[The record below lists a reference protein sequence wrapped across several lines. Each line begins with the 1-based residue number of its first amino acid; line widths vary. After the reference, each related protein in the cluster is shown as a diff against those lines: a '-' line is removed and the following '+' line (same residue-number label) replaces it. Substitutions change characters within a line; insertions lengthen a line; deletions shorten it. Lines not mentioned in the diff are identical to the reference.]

1 MTRQTSIDLTFGW
14 TLAANSNMAK
24 EHLLQAI
31 LAIFRKD
38 WKSELRTRYAISA
51 LVMFV
56 ITTISII
63 LFSLGSE
70 GASLSALSGMLW
82 VAVFFAAMS
91 GLSRTFVAEEE
102 RGTSMTLQ
110 LVASPTAVLFG
121 KLLFNLVLVVF
132 LNAFVVLLYS
142 LFISEFVIKTYS
154 IFVVTV
160 ALGSVG
166 FAAAATIIAAIIARA
181 NTKGTLYP
189 VLAFPILLPLLLTVI
204 NGTRLAT
211 EGAFF
216 EEALGEFN
224 ILVSYIVAVLAVSYI
239 LFDYIWKD

>member
-1 MTRQTSIDLTFGW
+1 MRDR
-14 TLAANSNMAK
+14 
-24 EHLLQAI
+24 HLLQAI

-38 WKSELRTRYAISA
+38 WKSELRTRYAVSA
-51 LVMFV
+51 LIMFV

-91 GLSRTFVAEEE
+91 GLSRTFVTEEE

-110 LVASPTAVLFG
+110 LIASPTAVLFG
-121 KLLFNLVLVVF
+121 KLLFNLVLVVC

-142 LFISEFVIKTYS
+142 VFISEFVIKTYS
-154 IFVVTV
+154 IFIVTV

>member
-1 MTRQTSIDLTFGW
+1 MVENGRPDRSP
-14 TLAANSNMAK
+14 
-24 EHLLQAI
+24 LLPAC

-38 WKSELRTRYAISA
+38 LKSELRTRYAISA

-56 ITTISII
+56 VTTISII

-70 GASLSALSGMLW
+70 SASVSALSGMLW
-82 VAVFFAAMS
+82 VAVFFSAMS
-91 GLSRTFVAEEE
+91 GLSRTFVTEEE
-102 RGTSMTLQ
+102 RGTSLTLQ
-110 LVASPTAVLFG
+110 LVAPPTAVLFG
-121 KLLFNLVLVVF
+121 KLLFNLLLVF
-132 LNAFVVLLYS
+132 SLNAFVVLLYS
-142 LFISEFVIKTYS
+142 IFISEFVIKTYS
-154 IFVVTV
+154 IFVLTV

-204 NGTRLAT
+204 NGTRLAS

-216 EEALGEFN
+216 EEAYGEFN
-224 ILVSYIVAVLAVSYI
+224 ILISYIVVVVAVSYV

>member
-1 MTRQTSIDLTFGW
+1 MGTTNGW
-14 TLAANSNMAK
+14 ILARGRKIAD
-24 EHLLQAI
+24 ERLWQASF
-31 LAIFRKD
+31 AIFRKD

-56 ITTISII
+56 ISTISII

-82 VAVFFAAMS
+82 VAIFFAAMS

-110 LVASPTAVLFG
+110 LIATPTAVLFG
-121 KLLFNLVLVVF
+121 KLLFNLVLVIC
-132 LNAFVVLLYS
+132 LNVFVVLLYS
-142 LFISEFVIKTYS
+142 AFISEFVVKTYS
-154 IFVVTV
+154 IFIVTV
-160 ALGSVG
+160 ALGSIG
-166 FAAAATIIAAIIARA
+166 FATAATIIAAIIARA

-224 ILVSYIVAVLAVSYI
+224 LLVSYIVAVVTASYI
-239 LFDYIWKD
+239 LFDYIWRD

>member
-1 MTRQTSIDLTFGW
+1 LGPDSPSRERLLRASI
-14 TLAANSNMAK
+14 
-24 EHLLQAI
+24 
-31 LAIFRKD
+31 AIFRKD

-63 LFSLGSE
+63 VFSLGSE

-82 VAVFFAAMS
+82 VVVFFAAMS
-91 GLSRTFVAEEE
+91 GLSRTFVTEEE
-102 RGTSMTLQ
+102 RGTALTLQ
-110 LVASPTAVLFG
+110 LLASPTAVLLG
-121 KLLFNLVLVVF
+121 KLIFNLILVLL
-132 LNAFVVLLYS
+132 LNIFVVALYT
-142 LFISEFVIKTYS
+142 LFISEFVIKTYG
-154 IFVVTV
+154 IFIVTV
-160 ALGSVG
+160 ILGSMG
-166 FAAAATIIAAIIARA
+166 FAASATIIAAIIARA

-216 EEALGEFN
+216 EEALGEFQ
-224 ILVSYIVAVLAVSYI
+224 ILVSYIVAVVAVSYI
-239 LFDYIWKD
+239 VFDYVWKD

>member
-1 MTRQTSIDLTFGW
+1 MLTDLTTGW
-14 TLAANSNMAK
+14 TLAVDNRVGK
-24 EHLLQAI
+24 EHLLSASI
-31 LAIFRKD
+31 AIFRKD
-38 WKSELRTRYAISA
+38 WSSELRTRYAISA

-91 GLSRTFVAEEE
+91 GLSRTFVTEEE

-110 LVASPTAVLFG
+110 LLASPTAVFFG
-121 KLLFNLVLVVF
+121 KLLFNLVLVIL

-142 LFISEFVIKTYS
+142 TFIKEFIIKTYS

-166 FAAAATIIAAIIARA
+166 FAASATIIAAIIARA

-211 EGAFF
+211 EGAYF

-224 ILVSYIVAVLAVSYI
+224 ILVSYIVAVVAVSYI
-239 LFDYIWKD
+239 LFDYVWKD

>member
-1 MTRQTSIDLTFGW
+1 MT
-14 TLAANSNMAK
+14 K
-24 EHLLQAI
+24 EHLPNAV

-38 WKSELRTRYAISA
+38 WRSELRTRYAISA

-121 KLLFNLVLVVF
+121 KLLFNLVLVLF

-142 LFISEFVIKTYS
+142 AFISEFVIKTYS
-154 IFVVTV
+154 IFIVTV
-160 ALGSVG
+160 ALGSIG

-224 ILVSYIVAVLAVSYI
+224 ILVSYIVAVVAVSYI